1 MKPKRHNPFDVLV
14 DNLIIEFS
22 KIKNFNLLSEDEK
35 GREMF
40 NFVSYRMAEIFSLKS
55 LYSNAFLPAVNK
67 EMVECVNQMK
77 ASKYKSIVVIDKD
90 QIKETY
96 YDTIRMGYVQLF
108 HKLENFYKDLL
119 KMANNL
125 FNHDSS
131 ISIEAYYKEKYKVDI
146 LKNWK
151 KNFLCEKVNWICN
164 RVKHTDGFPD
174 DNYPIEI
181 SKHNHP
187 KNQRLRFEKEE
198 FLNDIDFIQK
208 FYITLM
214 QIVFALGSIKMLM
227 CDFKMDDEFINEDLK
242 RKMNDMELHVYKL
255 IEFYKN

>member
-1 MKPKRHNPFDVLV
+1 MKPKKHNPYDILV

-40 NFVSYRMAEIFSLKS
+40 NFVSYRMAEIASFRA
-55 LYSNAFLPAVNK
+55 LYSQTYLPAVNK

-77 ASKYKSIVVIDKD
+77 ASKYKSLFKIDKD

-119 KMANNL
+119 KKANVL
-125 FNHDSS
+125 FNHESS
-131 ISIEAYYKEKYKVDI
+131 ITIEGYFKEKYNVDI
-146 LKNWK
+146 QRNWK

-181 SKHNHP
+181 SEYIHP
-187 KNQRLRFEKEE
+187 KNQRLRFEKDE
-198 FLNDIDFIQK
+198 FMNDIDNIEK

-214 QIVFALGSIKMLM
+214 QIVFALGSIKMIM
-227 CDFKMDDEFINEDLK
+227 CDFQIDEEFINDDLRK
-242 RKMNDMELHVYKL
+242 KMNDMEINVHKL
-255 IEFYKN
+255 LGFYQN